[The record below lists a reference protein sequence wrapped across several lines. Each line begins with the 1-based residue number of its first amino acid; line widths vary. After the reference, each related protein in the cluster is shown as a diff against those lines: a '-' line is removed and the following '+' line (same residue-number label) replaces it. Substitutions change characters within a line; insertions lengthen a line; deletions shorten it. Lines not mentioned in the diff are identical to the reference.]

1 MIVEK
6 VYYNELCRLHL
17 ESANILILSEFL
29 GCHYQFLFSGFILY
43 LIVLLGKTKINTQE
57 EDLQDRARKLSCYNR
72 EEALNRARRKYLQW
86 MKGQH
91 PSIII

>member
-1 MIVEK
+1 MV
-6 VYYNELCRLHL
+6 LL
-17 ESANILILSEFL
+17 ILILKFFF
-29 GCHYQFLFSGFILY
+29 H

-72 EEALNRARRKYLQW
+72 EEALNTARKKYLQW